1 MEQLTL
7 AEFISSG
14 AYERYL
20 NKKKK
25 RYQDIRNT
33 FVDKISI
40 LSNKHNLTLKE
51 ADLGLHVLITYPY
64 KVSDEKVLEIAKSLK
79 IKIYPL
85 SHFMHEKKDTHTLIV
100 NYSCFNKDNIEKGIS
115 ILGQLFMSIGKA

>member
-1 MEQLTL
+1 MT
-7 AEFISSG
+7 S
-14 AYERYL
+14 
-20 NKKKK
+20 
-25 RYQDIRNT
+25 
-33 FVDKISI
+33 
-40 LSNKHNLTLKE
+40 LSNKHNLILKE

-64 KVSDEKVLEIAKSLK
+64 KVSDEKVLEIAKALK

-115 ILGQLFMSIGKA
+115 ILEQLFENIEKA